1 MSDPIESSEK
11 ASPSTSAEV
20 EQAHSN
26 PPCLPERPAQ
36 PLAMAPEVCIDSIA
50 ELQKLLTSDGIDPS
64 ANYKISINGHTQTY
78 PGTASELPFLLL
90 PLWPAGANS
99 AEGKWVAFTVLK
111 LEKAPLLLKLTKEI
125 LNHSAL
131 CSLSGLSQGEQSLH
145 LPYGT
150 FPGQFDPARS
160 IGRVNP
166 VVRSLVHSHY
176 ARISDD
182 PSERFKATIDANL
195 NFIGQL
201 RLEGI
206 WESLKA
212 LVDKYPEL
220 NDIPQ
225 FSELK
230 SHIDVLQSIFATNVL
245 PELMLNQEIK
255 KLLGVSLLSNSF
267 DLSEECLALLTLYFY
282 IFIARYPLIEKM
294 MASINAIEENVIPK
308 AELIAQLDMNEGL
321 ESALCLMK
329 TGVAPDRVS
338 TSSDPYEK
346 VKLKEVEEYFW
357 GEFLLDGSLDREKQT
372 LCGKAVSLNGLE
384 KLQALALKHPHF
396 APVID
401 HILPFAKASFMQS
414 SAFRIPPLLVAGP
427 PGIGKSKFF
436 SDLCDVID
444 MGRNIYHASQYTCG
458 SQLVGLTQGWRT
470 SHPGDVT
477 IAMLKTLQTNPLIVF
492 DELDRIPP
500 QVYGNG
506 ISPLVSL
513 MRLLEPV
520 EAKNFIDAYN
530 NEPHDVSNV
539 NWIFTCNQ
547 PRQIPYALLT
557 RLQVIY
563 VYPPREE
570 AQIDAVHRSI
580 WKSLIDS
587 YQIDDLIYEQIDPEV
602 MVALREA
609 YYEDLQFR
617 KTRRL
622 LERAL
627 NNVVCTCK
635 PGQKTYLTLEV
646 LLAKSSGPRTPIKR
660 LLN

>member
-11 ASPSTSAEV
+11 ASPSSSAEGV
-20 EQAHSN
+20 QAQDH
-26 PPCLPERPAQ
+26 PQCQPERQAQ
-36 PLAMAPEVCIDSIA
+36 TFTMAPEVCIDSIA
-50 ELQKLLTSDGIDPS
+50 ELQKLLTSNGIDPS
-64 ANYKISINGHTQTY
+64 ANYKISINGHTETY

-90 PLWPAGANS
+90 PLWPAGAEAVEEN
-99 AEGKWVAFTVLK
+99 GVFFTLAK
-111 LEKAPLLLKLTKEI
+111 LDKAQLLLKLKTEI
-125 LNHSAL
+125 INHSSL
-131 CSLSGLSQGEQSLH
+131 CSLSVLRQKDQSLH

-150 FPGQFDPARS
+150 FPGQFDPAK
-160 IGRVNP
+160 ITGRVNP

-176 ARISDD
+176 ERISDD
-182 PSERFKATIDANL
+182 PSARFKATIDANL
-195 NFIGQL
+195 NVVGQL

-206 WESLKA
+206 WEGLKT
-212 LVDKYPEL
+212 LIDKYPEL

-230 SHIDVLQSIFATNVL
+230 PQVDVLQSIFATNVL
-245 PELMLNQEIK
+245 PELMLNQEVK
-255 KLLGVSLLSNSF
+255 KLLGVSLLSSSF
-267 DLSEECLALLTLYFY
+267 ELSGECLELLAVLFY

-294 MASINAIEENVIPK
+294 MASITAIEINVIPK

-321 ESALCLMK
+321 ESALCLMR
-329 TGVAPDRVS
+329 TGVAPDS
-338 TSSDPYEK
+338 ASAPFDPYEK

-357 GEFLLDGSLDREKQT
+357 EDIGNDLFDRDSYT
-372 LCGKAVSLNGLE
+372 LHGKSVSLSGLE
-384 KLQALALKHPHF
+384 KLQELALKHPHF
-396 APVID
+396 AAVID
-401 HILPFAKASFMQS
+401 HLLPFAKASFMQS

-444 MGRNIYHASQYTCG
+444 MGRNIFHASQYTCG

-470 SHPGDVT
+470 AHPGDVAN
-477 IAMLKTLQTNPLIVF
+477 AMLKTRQTNPLIVF
-492 DELDRIPP
+492 DELDRVPP
-500 QVYGNG
+500 KVYGNG
-506 ISPLVSL
+506 ISPEVSL
-513 MRLLEPV
+513 MRLLEPS
-520 EAKNFIDAYN
+520 EAKNFVDAYQ

-570 AQIDAVHRSI
+570 AQIDAVHQSI

-602 MVALREA
+602 LVALREA

-627 NNVVCTCK
+627 NNVICTCK
-635 PGQKTYLTLEV
+635 PGHKTYLTLEV
-646 LLAKSSGPRTPIKR
+646 LLGKSSGTRTPIKR

>member
-11 ASPSTSAEV
+11 ASPSASTEG
-20 EQAHSN
+20 EQAQAH
-26 PPCLPERPAQ
+26 PVCLPERQAQ
-36 PLAMAPEVCIDSIA
+36 SFAMAPEICIDSVA
-50 ELQKLLTSDGIDPS
+50 QLQKLLTSEGIEPT
-64 ANYKISINGHTQTY
+64 ANYKVSINGHTETY

-90 PLWPAGANS
+90 PLWP
-99 AEGKWVAFTVLK
+99 VAA
-111 LEKAPLLLKLTKEI
+111 KAPEYEWVGFTIAKLGEMAPFTKLTKEM
-125 LNHSAL
+125 LNHSTL
-131 CSLSGLSQGEQSLH
+131 CSLSGVSQGEQSLR

-150 FPGQFDPARS
+150 FPGQLDPANNT
-160 IGRVNP
+160 GKVNP
-166 VVRSLVHSHY
+166 VVRSLVHSYY

-182 PSERFKATIDANL
+182 QSERFKATIDANL

-201 RLEGI
+201 RLEGT
-206 WESLKA
+206 WESLKT

-220 NDIPQ
+220 NGIPQ
-225 FSELK
+225 FTELR

-245 PELMLNQEIK
+245 PELMLNQEVK
-255 KLLGVSLLSNSF
+255 KLLGVSLLSSSF
-267 DLSEECLALLTLYFY
+267 ELSGECREVLAVLFY

-294 MASINAIEENVIPK
+294 MASITAIDRNVIPK
-308 AELIAQLDMNEGL
+308 AELIAQLDMSEGL

-329 TGVAPDRVS
+329 TGVAPASVS
-338 TSSDPYEK
+338 TPSDPYHK
-346 VKLKEVEEYFW
+346 VRLKEVTEYFW
-357 GEFLLDGSLDREKQT
+357 EDVLGDGCLEREQKTLHGKSMSLD
-372 LCGKAVSLNGLE
+372 GLE

-396 APVID
+396 AAVID
-401 HILPFAKASFMQS
+401 HLLPFAKASFMQS

-444 MGRNIYHASQYTCG
+444 MGRNIFHASQYTCG

-470 SHPGDVT
+470 AHPGDVAN
-477 IAMLKTLQTNPLIVF
+477 AMLKTRQTNPLIVF
-492 DELDRIPP
+492 DELDRVPP
-500 QVYGNG
+500 KVYGNG
-506 ISPLVSL
+506 ISPEVSL
-513 MRLLEPV
+513 MRLLEPS
-520 EAKNFIDAYN
+520 EAKNFVDAYH

-580 WKSLIDS
+580 WQSLLDS

-602 MVALREA
+602 LVALREA

-635 PGQKTYLTLEV
+635 PGHKTYLTLEV
-646 LLAKSSGPRTPIKR
+646 LLGKSSGARTPIKR

>member
-11 ASPSTSAEV
+11 ANPSSSAEGV
-20 EQAHSN
+20 QAQA
-26 PPCLPERPAQ
+26 RPQCQPDRQAQ
-36 PLAMAPEVCIDSIA
+36 TFTMAPEVCIDSIA

-64 ANYKISINGHTQTY
+64 ANYKITINGHTQTY

-90 PLWPAGANS
+90 PLWPVS
-99 AEGKWVAFTVLK
+99 AKTAKDEWVGFTLAK
-111 LEKAPLLLKLTKEI
+111 LEKAPLMLKLTKEI
-125 LNHSAL
+125 LNHTSL
-131 CSLSGLSQGEQSLH
+131 CSMSGLRQEEQSLH

-150 FPGQFDPARS
+150 FPGAFDPAKS

-182 PSERFKATIDANL
+182 HSERFKTTIDANL

-201 RLEGI
+201 RLERI

-220 NDIPQ
+220 HSIPQ
-225 FSELK
+225 FSALK
-230 SHIDVLQSIFATNVL
+230 SHIDVLQTIFATNVL
-245 PELMLNQEIK
+245 PELMLNQEVK

-267 DLSEECLALLTLYFY
+267 DLSEECLEVLAALFY

-294 MASINAIEENVIPK
+294 MASITAIELNVIPK

-321 ESALCLMK
+321 ESALSLAK
-329 TGVAPDRVS
+329 TGVAPAS
-338 TSSDPYEK
+338 LSIPPDPYER
-346 VKLKEVEEYFW
+346 VKLTEAEEYFW
-357 GEFLLDGSLDREKQT
+357 EDVLGDGCFEREKLT
-372 LCGKAVSLNGLE
+372 LCGKSVSLDGLE
-384 KLQALALKHPHF
+384 KLQALALRHPHF

-401 HILPFAKASFMQS
+401 HILPYAKASLMQS

-427 PGIGKSKFF
+427 PGIGKSKFL
-436 SDLCDVID
+436 SDLCAIID
-444 MGRNIYHASQYTCG
+444 MGRNIFHASQYTCG

-470 SHPGDVT
+470 AHPGDVAN
-477 IAMLKTLQTNPLIVF
+477 AMLKTRQTNPLIVF
-492 DELDRIPP
+492 DELDRVPP
-500 QVYGNG
+500 KVYGNG
-506 ISPLVSL
+506 ISPQVSL

-520 EAKNFIDAYN
+520 EAKNFVDAYN

-570 AQIDAVHRSI
+570 AQIDAVHQSI
-580 WKSLIDS
+580 WKSLIGS
-587 YQIDDLIYEQIDPEV
+587 YQMDDLIYEQIDPEV
-602 MVALREA
+602 LMALREA

-627 NNVVCTCK
+627 SNVVCTCK
-635 PGQKTYLTLEV
+635 PGHKTYLTLEV
-646 LLAKSSGPRTPIKR
+646 LVAKSSGTSTPIKR

>member
-11 ASPSTSAEV
+11 ASPAKTRLLKQAQADPSCPP
-20 EQAHSN
+20 EQPIQALSI
-26 PPCLPERPAQ
+26 
-36 PLAMAPEVCIDSIA
+36 APEVCIDSVT
-50 ELQKLLTSDGIDPS
+50 ELQKLLTSEGIEPT
-64 ANYKISINGHTQTY
+64 ANYRISINGHTETY

-90 PLWPAGANS
+90 PLWPGAAKAS
-99 AEGKWVAFTVLK
+99 EDDWAVFLLAKLQKEVL
-111 LEKAPLLLKLTKEI
+111 ATKLTKDI
-125 LNHSAL
+125 LNHSSL
-131 CSLSGLSQGEQSLH
+131 CSLSGVAQDEQSLR
-145 LPYGT
+145 LPYGH
-150 FPGQFDPARS
+150 FPGQLDPS
-160 IGRVNP
+160 KNIGKVNP
-166 VVRSLVHSHY
+166 VLRSLVHSHY
-176 ARISDD
+176 ARICDI

-195 NFIGQL
+195 NSIGQL

-212 LVDKYPEL
+212 LIGKYPEL
-220 NDIPQ
+220 NGIPQ

-230 SHIDVLQSIFATNVL
+230 SHIDVLQSVFSTNVL
-245 PELMLNQEIK
+245 PELLLNQEVK

-267 DLSEECLALLTLYFY
+267 DLSEECLGLLTMFFF
-282 IFIARYPLIEKM
+282 IFIARYPLIEKVM
-294 MASINAIEENVIPK
+294 GSITAIDHNVIPK

-329 TGVAPDRVS
+329 TGFAPEKAS
-338 TSSDPYEK
+338 PPPDPYQK
-346 VKLKEVEEYFW
+346 VKEQEVEEYFW
-357 GEFLLDGSLDREKQT
+357 EEIIGHDILDRSKHT
-372 LCGKAVSLNGLE
+372 LWGKSFSRSGLE
-384 KLQALALKHPHF
+384 SLQALKLNHPHF
-396 APVID
+396 AAVID

-414 SAFRIPPLLVAGP
+414 STFRIPPLLVAGP

-436 SDLCDVID
+436 SDLCEVID
-444 MGRNIYHASQYTCG
+444 MGRNIFHASQYTCG

-470 SHPGDVT
+470 AHPGDVT
-477 IAMLKTLQTNPLIVF
+477 EAMRKTLQTNPLIVF

-500 QVYGNG
+500 KVYGNG
-506 ISPLVSL
+506 ISPQVSL

-520 EAKNFIDAYN
+520 EAKNFVDAYK

-570 AQIDAVHRSI
+570 AQIDAVHQSI
-580 WKSLIDS
+580 WKSLINS
-587 YQIDDLIYEQIDPEV
+587 YQMDDLIYEQIDPEV
-602 MVALREA
+602 LVALREA
-609 YYEDLQFR
+609 YYEDLEFR

-635 PGQKTYLTLEV
+635 PGQKIYLTLDV
-646 LLAKSSGPRTPIKR
+646 LLDKSKGARTPIKR